1 MPRPQESA
9 GERRGDLGREGRGD
23 SPSCRRPTAQ
33 SPPLFGCLGCVPWA
47 QTSRG
52 PSLSGPRREGDVPP
66 AADSCWGWGRGSI
79 KQDNTLLPL
88 CPAALALD
96 NHGNGHS
103 LSTHYMLGPEL
114 PLSQSYKL
122 PSTPPADLME
132 HKFLGS
138 DQQHLRFP
146 AMSVCRDGATVLGNG
161 VL

>member
-52 PSLSGPRREGDVPP
+52 PSLSGPRREGD
-66 AADSCWGWGRGSI
+66 
-79 KQDNTLLPL
+79 
-88 CPAALALD
+88 
-96 NHGNGHS
+96 
-103 LSTHYMLGPEL
+103 
-114 PLSQSYKL
+114 L